1 MNKSER
7 MQLAQWSA
15 ERAKKAGVADA
26 AVTVANKRDI
36 DVEHRDGKLDKL
48 LESTQN
54 YLALKLYVK
63 GRYSAHTTCDLRKET
78 LGEFIENTV
87 AMTGYL
93 NEDPFRALPDP
104 KYYAGRRE
112 VDLRMNDPFYV
123 DVTSERRVAI
133 AQEIDDLTRAQSDK
147 IISATSYYSDS
158 HFEVAKVHTNGFEGE
173 TESTKFS
180 SGVSVAASDGDKGRP
195 QDYEWRSF
203 RFFKDLAEPRVLAKT
218 AVDRV
223 LRKLGQTKIETGV
236 YDMVVENRAVS
247 KLLNAFT
254 EPMGGYYLQQKS
266 SFLDGKLG
274 EKVASERLTL
284 IDDPFVPAG
293 LNSKTFDFEGM
304 ATRRRVM
311 IDKGVLKAFYIG
323 DYYSRKLGMEPTIST
338 STNTVF
344 GYGTRSS
351 EEMLKDIKKGIL
363 VTGFLGG
370 NSNPTT
376 GDFSFGVFG
385 KLVEDGRIVKA
396 VNEMNVSGNLGD
408 LFNQLVEVGNDPYVY
423 SALRRPSMRFEG
435 ISFSGI

>member
-15 ERAKKAGVADA
+15 GRARKAGAADA
-26 AVTVANKRDI
+26 AITVANQRDI

-48 LESTQN
+48 QESTQN
-54 YLALKLYVK
+54 YLALKLYVN

-78 LGEFIENTV
+78 LGKFIEDAVT
-87 AMTGYL
+87 MTGHL
-93 NEDPFRALPDP
+93 TEDPFRALPNP

-112 VDLRMNDPFYV
+112 VDLQINDPFYA

-133 AQEIDDLTRAQSDK
+133 AREIDELTRSQSDK
-147 IISATSYYSDS
+147 IVSATSYYSDS
-158 HFEVAKVHTNGFEGE
+158 HAELAKVHTNGFEGE
-173 TESTKFS
+173 TESTTFEA
-180 SGVSVAASDGDKGRP
+180 GVEVAASDGDKGRP

-203 RFFKDLAEPRVLAKT
+203 RFFKDLATSQVLARA

-223 LRKLGQTKIETGV
+223 LGRLGQTKIATGV

-247 KLLNAFT
+247 KLLNALT

-284 IDDPFVPAG
+284 IDDPFIPAG

-311 IDKGVLKAFYIG
+311 IDKGILKAFYIG
-323 DYYSRKLGMEPTIST
+323 DYYGKKLGMEPTTSS

-344 GYGTRSS
+344 EYGARSP
-351 EEMLKDIKKGIL
+351 EEMLGDIKKGIL

-370 NSNPTT
+370 NYNSTT

-396 VNEMNVSGNLGD
+396 INEMNVSGNLAE